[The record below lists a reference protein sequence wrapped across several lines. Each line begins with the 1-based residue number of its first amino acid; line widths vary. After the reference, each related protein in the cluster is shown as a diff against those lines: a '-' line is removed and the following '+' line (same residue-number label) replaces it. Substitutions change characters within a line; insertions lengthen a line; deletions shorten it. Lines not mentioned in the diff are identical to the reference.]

1 MKLTDS
7 NQINPNNI
15 TWGYRGGRLDINGSN
30 IEFSR
35 LNASDYGAIIENG
48 SSYKSTLTLNLKAI
62 NPDDIIVKMNQMDFR
77 GGNGTPGELYL
88 DKDTGRYYILKKNTY
103 SPAFSLLMFIDAQIA
118 KQKDQSAVLFIIIN
132 NINKLNS

>member
-88 DKDTGRYYILKKNTY
+88 DKDTGRYYILKKKILTLLH
-103 SPAFSLLMFIDAQIA
+103 SLG
-118 KQKDQSAVLFIIIN
+118 
-132 NINKLNS
+132 